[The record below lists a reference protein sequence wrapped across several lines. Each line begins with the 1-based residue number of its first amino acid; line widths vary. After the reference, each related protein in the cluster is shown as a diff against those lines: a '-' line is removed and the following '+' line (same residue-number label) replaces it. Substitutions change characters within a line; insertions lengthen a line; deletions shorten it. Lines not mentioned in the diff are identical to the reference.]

1 MTWPR
6 HVTVIGAGTM
16 GQGSTATMTDVRS
29 CLIQISRWCSSRAR
43 TRCHVEHA
51 VAVLDASKHV
61 VAKKQPRG
69 RPGLCTRSCLGLLL
83 LPRMRRRE
91 QR

>member
-6 HVTVIGAGTM
+6 RVTVIGAGAM

-29 CLIQISRWCSSRAR
+29 CLIQMSRCVRR
-43 TRCHVEHA
+43 EPEPPHVEHA
-51 VAVLDASKHV
+51 VAVLHASKHV
-61 VAKKQPRG
+61 LAKKQPSG